1 MGWADMALRL
11 GLRCAD
17 GQAGEGGV
25 RRGGGR
31 GRWVGK
37 SRHCAMLFWR
47 RDAMGRSKKL
57 DEVLFIPQSR
67 QMALE
72 LRKAVQ
78 TISKVRTEDTV
89 FLLP

>member
-1 MGWADMALRL
+1 MGWADIALRL

-25 RRGGGR
+25 RRGRGR
-31 GRWVGK
+31 GGGVGK